1 MADDRGV
8 DPIKLRQDLLKLADA
23 IIRLDEEGTL
33 LEATPELIKL
43 FGDMRSHLFEYE
55 VRFTDQFFP
64 DEDGEVPEV
73 VEAQRIVNDFA
84 RQMEEEDR
92 QWWRRWS
99 TEVEGEDEFG

>member
-8 DPIKLRQDLLKLADA
+8 DPKELRQDLLKLADA

-64 DEDGEVPEV
+64 DEDEVPEV

-99 TEVEGEDEFG
+99 TEVEGEDDFG